1 MEPRKVLRRLQRKSL
16 HKSLHKTFALQLQ
29 KNFVEIKI
37 WVDFYF
43 NLKVQSCKLYDNKY
57 MIASIQIKN
66 TEIFTFISV
75 LVLKLLSRKVLFTN
89 RLLFT
94 KVANFTGQL
103 LQNYVIGMRNF
114 QDTFETLKRSFISA
128 FSICMTVPLIFWNA
142 RGGKG

>member
-1 MEPRKVLRRLQRKSL
+1 
-16 HKSLHKTFALQLQ
+16 
-29 KNFVEIKI
+29 
-37 WVDFYF
+37 
-43 NLKVQSCKLYDNKY
+43 

-94 KVANFTGQL
+94 KVASFTGQL

-128 FSICMTVPLIFWNA
+128 FSICMTVPLIF
-142 RGGKG
+142 